1 MVQQPSTGILVVFV
15 SQASREPSQ
24 TSAVVCCYIRIVRLS
39 HDSAQSFL
47 TLIHGFATNFLFQG
61 LGLGFAMGRRSVRL
75 TRATEAEEGS
85 PTKASKRDLGKET
98 PGSTKEKKKKKHKK
112 NKENRLKSDDG
123 ASKTGPFVRKR
134 DDGSTSL
141 AIITP
146 GDGVLPGSDKPV
158 TLGAILGRV
167 RAGTASLAT
176 FREDRRNVAKPMLP
190 IYYGGYSSH
199 GPTHDST
206 FANLTQSES
215 SLVGH
220 YYDKRSLEN
229 EELIRSVC
237 GVDYSSTF
245 VDHLLDLFGGKEV
258 TDYVMK
264 DTTKIIEK
272 KKGFGPESEV
282 DFDLLKTL
290 EQDGIDVSFMST
302 LQAAYELR
310 QEQEMKDLSLEEQL
324 ELTAH
329 LIDSLASAQSSRLS
343 APPPPSLSNIAQPG
357 DQESK
362 IAERVVLNLKSMS
375 EQAKPSEVVDL
386 VQVRKAMGVAAPPPP
401 PVVDPVVEGEVQ
413 VQQPQRDAA
422 EEPLPAVEEQIGE
435 VKPLTNGDHTM
446 SVVQPMEVA

>member
-1 MVQQPSTGILVVFV
+1 
-15 SQASREPSQ
+15 
-24 TSAVVCCYIRIVRLS
+24 
-39 HDSAQSFL
+39 
-47 TLIHGFATNFLFQG
+47 
-61 LGLGFAMGRRSVRL
+61 MGRRSVRL
-75 TRATEAEEGS
+75 TKAAEVEEGTPS
-85 PTKASKRDLGKET
+85 KASKKDLVKET
-98 PGSTKEKKKKKHKK
+98 PGPTKEKKRKKKHKK
-112 NKENRLKSDDG
+112 NKENRSKSEEATVEGG
-123 ASKTGPFVRKR
+123 AKTGPFVRKR

-146 GDGVLPGSDKPV
+146 GDGVVPGSDKPV

-206 FANLTQSES
+206 FANLTQAES
-215 SLVGH
+215 GMVGH
-220 YYDKRSLEN
+220 YYDKRTLEN

-258 TDYVMK
+258 TDMVVK
-264 DTTKIIEK
+264 DNAKMAEK
-272 KKGFGPESEV
+272 KGDSSESEI

-290 EQDGIDVSFMST
+290 EQDGIDMSFMST

-329 LIDSLASAQSSRLS
+329 LIDSLASAQSARLS
-343 APPPPSLSNIAQPG
+343 TPPPPSLSNVVPPCAR
-357 DQESK
+357 ESR

-386 VQVRKAMGVAAPPPP
+386 VQVRRVMGVAAPPPP
-401 PVVDPVVEGEVQ
+401 PGQVEVETTSEVSQ
-413 VQQPQRDAA
+413 EITATLDVAA
-422 EEPLPAVEEQIGE
+422 DEPLMLSKEDEEP
-435 VKPLTNGDHTM
+435 KPLTNGDHKEE
-446 SVVQPMEVA
+446 VVQPMEVV

>member
-1 MVQQPSTGILVVFV
+1 
-15 SQASREPSQ
+15 
-24 TSAVVCCYIRIVRLS
+24 
-39 HDSAQSFL
+39 
-47 TLIHGFATNFLFQG
+47 
-61 LGLGFAMGRRSVRL
+61 MGRRSVRL
-75 TRATEAEEGS
+75 TRAAEADEGTPS
-85 PTKASKRDLGKET
+85 KASKKDLVKET
-98 PGSTKEKKKKKHKK
+98 PGPTKEKKRKKKHKK
-112 NKENRLKSDDG
+112 NKENRSKSEEATG
-123 ASKTGPFVRKR
+123 EGVAKTGPFVRKR

-146 GDGVLPGSDKPV
+146 GDGVVPGSDKPV

-206 FANLTQSES
+206 FANLTQAES
-215 SLVGH
+215 GMVGH
-220 YYDKRSLEN
+220 YYDKRTLEN

-258 TDYVMK
+258 SDMVVK
-264 DTTKIIEK
+264 DNTKMAEK
-272 KKGFGPESEV
+272 KGERSESEI

-290 EQDGIDVSFMST
+290 EQDGIDMSFMST

-329 LIDSLASAQSSRLS
+329 LIDSLASAQSARLS
-343 APPPPSLSNIAQPG
+343 TPPPPSLSNVVPPCAR
-357 DQESK
+357 ESR

-386 VQVRKAMGVAAPPPP
+386 VQVRRVMGVAAPPPP
-401 PVVDPVVEGEVQ
+401 PVLDVEPTEVLE
-413 VQQPQRDAA
+413 QPRADTEMAA
-422 EEPLPAVEEQIGE
+422 FEPEVLSKEDEET
-435 VKPLTNGDHTM
+435 KPLTNGDHKE
-446 SVVQPMEVA
+446 VVQPMEVA

>member
-1 MVQQPSTGILVVFV
+1 
-15 SQASREPSQ
+15 
-24 TSAVVCCYIRIVRLS
+24 
-39 HDSAQSFL
+39 
-47 TLIHGFATNFLFQG
+47 
-61 LGLGFAMGRRSVRL
+61 MGRRSVRL
-75 TRATEAEEGS
+75 TKAAEAEEV
-85 PTKASKRDLGKET
+85 SKKDLAKET
-98 PGSTKEKKKKKHKK
+98 PGPTKEKKRKKKHKK
-112 NKENRLKSDDG
+112 NKENRSKSEE
-123 ASKTGPFVRKR
+123 ASGEGVAKAGPFVRKR

-146 GDGVLPGSDKPV
+146 GDGVVPGSDKPV

-206 FANLTQSES
+206 FANLTQAES
-215 SLVGH
+215 GMVGH
-220 YYDKRSLEN
+220 YYDKRPLEN

-258 TDYVMK
+258 TDMVVK
-264 DTTKIIEK
+264 DNTKMVEK
-272 KKGFGPESEV
+272 NKNSSEREI

-290 EQDGIDVSFMST
+290 EQDGIDMSFMST

-329 LIDSLASAQSSRLS
+329 LIDSLASAQSARLS
-343 APPPPSLSNIAQPG
+343 TPPPPSLSNIAPPCTK
-357 DQESK
+357 ESR

-375 EQAKPSEVVDL
+375 EHAKPSEVVDL
-386 VQVRKAMGVAAPPPP
+386 VQVRRAMGVAAPPPLP
-401 PVVDPVVEGEVQ
+401 GAAVVVEPTGNI
-413 VQQPQRDAA
+413 QQPVETSEIAA
-422 EEPLPAVEEQIGE
+422 DEPEMFSKEVEEI
-435 VKPLTNGDHTM
+435 KPMTNGDHHE
-446 SVVQPMEVA
+446 VAQPMEVV

>member
-1 MVQQPSTGILVVFV
+1 
-15 SQASREPSQ
+15 
-24 TSAVVCCYIRIVRLS
+24 
-39 HDSAQSFL
+39 
-47 TLIHGFATNFLFQG
+47 
-61 LGLGFAMGRRSVRL
+61 MGRRSVRL
-75 TRATEAEEGS
+75 TRSAETDEGTPS
-85 PTKASKRDLGKET
+85 KASKKDLVKET
-98 PGSTKEKKKKKHKK
+98 PGPTKEKKRKKKHKK
-112 NKENRLKSDDG
+112 NKENRSKSEEGSEEG
-123 ASKTGPFVRKR
+123 AAKTGPFVRKR

-146 GDGVLPGSDKPV
+146 GDGVVPGSDKPV

-206 FANLTQSES
+206 FANLTQAES
-215 SLVGH
+215 GMVGH
-220 YYDKRSLEN
+220 YYDKRTLEN

-258 TDYVMK
+258 TDMVVK
-264 DTTKIIEK
+264 DNAKMAEK
-272 KKGFGPESEV
+272 KGGSSESEI

-290 EQDGIDVSFMST
+290 EQDGIDMSFMST

-329 LIDSLASAQSSRLS
+329 LIDSLASAQSARLS
-343 APPPPSLSNIAQPG
+343 TPPPPSLSNVVPPCAR
-357 DQESK
+357 ESR

-386 VQVRKAMGVAAPPPP
+386 VQVRRVMGVAAPPPP
-401 PVVDPVVEGEVQ
+401 PVVDVEPIEVL
-413 VQQPQRDAA
+413 QQLRADTEMAA
-422 EEPLPAVEEQIGE
+422 DEPELLSREDEET
-435 VKPLTNGDHTM
+435 KPLTNGDHKE
-446 SVVQPMEVA
+446 VVQPMEVA

>member
-1 MVQQPSTGILVVFV
+1 
-15 SQASREPSQ
+15 
-24 TSAVVCCYIRIVRLS
+24 
-39 HDSAQSFL
+39 
-47 TLIHGFATNFLFQG
+47 
-61 LGLGFAMGRRSVRL
+61 MGRRSVRL
-75 TRATEAEEGS
+75 TRAAEADEGTPS
-85 PTKASKRDLGKET
+85 KASKKDLVKET
-98 PGSTKEKKKKKHKK
+98 PGPTKEKKRKKKHKK
-112 NKENRLKSDDG
+112 NKENRSKSEEAAVEG
-123 ASKTGPFVRKR
+123 AAKTGPFVRKR

-146 GDGVLPGSDKPV
+146 GDGVVPGSDKPV

-206 FANLTQSES
+206 FANLTQAES
-215 SLVGH
+215 GMVGH
-220 YYDKRSLEN
+220 YYDKRTLEN

-258 TDYVMK
+258 TDIVVK
-264 DTTKIIEK
+264 DNAKMAEK
-272 KKGFGPESEV
+272 KGDSSESEI

-290 EQDGIDVSFMST
+290 EQDGIDMSFMST

-329 LIDSLASAQSSRLS
+329 LIDSLASAQSARLS
-343 APPPPSLSNIAQPG
+343 TPPPPSLSNVVPPCAR
-357 DQESK
+357 ESR

-375 EQAKPSEVVDL
+375 EHAKPSEVVDL
-386 VQVRKAMGVAAPPPP
+386 VQVRRVMGVAAPPPP
-401 PVVDPVVEGEVQ
+401 PGQVEVEPTTEVSHQ
-413 VQQPQRDAA
+413 ITATSDMAA
-422 EEPLPAVEEQIGE
+422 EEPHNMLSKEDEET
-435 VKPLTNGDHTM
+435 KPLTNGDHKEEVAQ
-446 SVVQPMEVA
+446 SMEVV

>member
-1 MVQQPSTGILVVFV
+1 
-15 SQASREPSQ
+15 
-24 TSAVVCCYIRIVRLS
+24 
-39 HDSAQSFL
+39 
-47 TLIHGFATNFLFQG
+47 
-61 LGLGFAMGRRSVRL
+61 MGRRSVRL
-75 TRATEAEEGS
+75 TRAAEADEGTPS
-85 PTKASKRDLGKET
+85 KASKKDLVKET
-98 PGSTKEKKKKKHKK
+98 PGPTKEKKRKKKHKK
-112 NKENRLKSDDG
+112 NKENRSKSEEATG
-123 ASKTGPFVRKR
+123 EGVAKTGPFVRKR

-146 GDGVLPGSDKPV
+146 GDGVVPGSDKPV

-206 FANLTQSES
+206 FANLTQAES
-215 SLVGH
+215 GMVGH
-220 YYDKRSLEN
+220 YYDKRTLEN

-258 TDYVMK
+258 SDMVVK
-264 DTTKIIEK
+264 DNTKMAEK
-272 KKGFGPESEV
+272 KGECSESEI

-290 EQDGIDVSFMST
+290 EQDGIDMSFMST

-329 LIDSLASAQSSRLS
+329 LIDSLASAQSARLS
-343 APPPPSLSNIAQPG
+343 TPPPPSLSNVVPPCAR
-357 DQESK
+357 ESR

-386 VQVRKAMGVAAPPPP
+386 VQVRRVMGVAAPPPP
-401 PVVDPVVEGEVQ
+401 PVLDVEPTEVLE
-413 VQQPQRDAA
+413 QPRADTEMAA
-422 EEPLPAVEEQIGE
+422 FEPEVLSKEDEET
-435 VKPLTNGDHTM
+435 KPLTNGDHKE
-446 SVVQPMEVA
+446 VVQPMEVA

>member
-1 MVQQPSTGILVVFV
+1 
-15 SQASREPSQ
+15 
-24 TSAVVCCYIRIVRLS
+24 
-39 HDSAQSFL
+39 
-47 TLIHGFATNFLFQG
+47 
-61 LGLGFAMGRRSVRL
+61 MGRRSVRL
-75 TRATEAEEGS
+75 TRAAEADEGTPS
-85 PTKASKRDLGKET
+85 KASKKDLVKET
-98 PGSTKEKKKKKHKK
+98 PGPTKEKKRKKKHKK
-112 NKENRLKSDDG
+112 NKENRSKSEEGSEEG
-123 ASKTGPFVRKR
+123 AAKTGPFVRKR

-146 GDGVLPGSDKPV
+146 GDGVVPGSDKPV

-206 FANLTQSES
+206 FANLTQAES
-215 SLVGH
+215 GMVGH
-220 YYDKRSLEN
+220 YYDKRTLEN

-258 TDYVMK
+258 TDMVVK
-264 DTTKIIEK
+264 DNAKMAEK
-272 KKGFGPESEV
+272 KGGSSESEI

-290 EQDGIDVSFMST
+290 EQDGIDMSFMST

-329 LIDSLASAQSSRLS
+329 LIDSLASAQSARLS
-343 APPPPSLSNIAQPG
+343 TPPPPSLSNVAPPCAR
-357 DQESK
+357 ESR

-386 VQVRKAMGVAAPPPP
+386 VQVRRVMGVAAPPPP
-401 PVVDPVVEGEVQ
+401 PVVDVEPIEVL
-413 VQQPQRDAA
+413 QQLRADTEMAA
-422 EEPLPAVEEQIGE
+422 DEPELLSKEDEET
-435 VKPLTNGDHTM
+435 KPLTNGDHKE
-446 SVVQPMEVA
+446 VVQPMEVA

>member
-1 MVQQPSTGILVVFV
+1 
-15 SQASREPSQ
+15 
-24 TSAVVCCYIRIVRLS
+24 
-39 HDSAQSFL
+39 
-47 TLIHGFATNFLFQG
+47 
-61 LGLGFAMGRRSVRL
+61 MGRRSVRL
-75 TRATEAEEGS
+75 TRAAEAEEGS
-85 PTKASKRDLGKET
+85 PSKASKKDLVKET
-98 PGSTKEKKKKKHKK
+98 PGPTKEKKRKKKHKK
-112 NKENRLKSDDG
+112 NKENRSKSEEG
-123 ASKTGPFVRKR
+123 ATGEAKSGPFVRKR

-146 GDGVLPGSDKPV
+146 GDGVVPGSDKPV

-206 FANLTQSES
+206 FANLTQAES
-215 SLVGH
+215 GMVGH
-220 YYDKRSLEN
+220 YYDKRTLEN

-258 TDYVMK
+258 TDMVVK
-264 DTTKIIEK
+264 DHNAKMAEK
-272 KKGFGPESEV
+272 KGDSKSESEI

-290 EQDGIDVSFMST
+290 EQDGIDMSFMST

-329 LIDSLASAQSSRLS
+329 LIDSLASAQSARLS
-343 APPPPSLSNIAQPG
+343 TPPPPSLSNVIPPCAR
-357 DQESK
+357 ESR

-386 VQVRKAMGVAAPPPP
+386 VQVRRVMGVAAPPPP
-401 PVVDPVVEGEVQ
+401 PLTGVEV
-413 VQQPQRDAA
+413 
-422 EEPLPAVEEQIGE
+422 EPTEDLRATTEMAAVEPQMLSKEDE
-435 VKPLTNGDHTM
+435 ETKPLTNGDHNA
-446 SVVQPMEVA
+446 VVQPMEVV

>member
-1 MVQQPSTGILVVFV
+1 M
-15 SQASREPSQ
+15 
-24 TSAVVCCYIRIVRLS
+24 
-39 HDSAQSFL
+39 
-47 TLIHGFATNFLFQG
+47 
-61 LGLGFAMGRRSVRL
+61 
-75 TRATEAEEGS
+75 
-85 PTKASKRDLGKET
+85 
-98 PGSTKEKKKKKHKK
+98 
-112 NKENRLKSDDG
+112 
-123 ASKTGPFVRKR
+123 
-134 DDGSTSL
+134 
-141 AIITP
+141 
-146 GDGVLPGSDKPV
+146 
-158 TLGAILGRV
+158 
-167 RAGTASLAT
+167 
-176 FREDRRNVAKPMLP
+176 
-190 IYYGGYSSH
+190 
-199 GPTHDST
+199 
-206 FANLTQSES
+206 
-215 SLVGH
+215 
-220 YYDKRSLEN
+220 
-229 EELIRSVC
+229 
-237 GVDYSSTF
+237 
-245 VDHLLDLFGGKEV
+245 
-258 TDYVMK
+258 
-264 DTTKIIEK
+264 IEK

-413 VQQPQRDAA
+413 VQKPQRDAA

>member
-1 MVQQPSTGILVVFV
+1 
-15 SQASREPSQ
+15 
-24 TSAVVCCYIRIVRLS
+24 
-39 HDSAQSFL
+39 
-47 TLIHGFATNFLFQG
+47 
-61 LGLGFAMGRRSVRL
+61 MGRRSVRL
-75 TRATEAEEGS
+75 TRGAEADEGTPS
-85 PTKASKRDLGKET
+85 KASKKDLVKET
-98 PGSTKEKKKKKHKK
+98 PGPTKEKKRKKKHKK
-112 NKENRLKSDDG
+112 NKENRSKSEE
-123 ASKTGPFVRKR
+123 ASEEGVAKTGPFVRKR

-146 GDGVLPGSDKPV
+146 GDGVVPGSDKPV

-206 FANLTQSES
+206 FANLTQAES
-215 SLVGH
+215 GMVGH
-220 YYDKRSLEN
+220 YYDKRTLEN

-258 TDYVMK
+258 TDMVVK
-264 DTTKIIEK
+264 DNAKMAEK
-272 KKGFGPESEV
+272 KGGSSESEI

-290 EQDGIDVSFMST
+290 EQDGIDMSFMST

-329 LIDSLASAQSSRLS
+329 LIDSLASAQSARLS
-343 APPPPSLSNIAQPG
+343 TPPPPSLSNVAPPCAR
-357 DQESK
+357 ESR

-386 VQVRKAMGVAAPPPP
+386 VQVRRVMGVAAPPPP
-401 PVVDPVVEGEVQ
+401 PVVDVEPIEVL
-413 VQQPQRDAA
+413 QQLRADTEMAA
-422 EEPLPAVEEQIGE
+422 DEPELLSKEDEET
-435 VKPLTNGDHTM
+435 KPLTNGDHKE
-446 SVVQPMEVA
+446 VVQPMEVA

>member
-1 MVQQPSTGILVVFV
+1 
-15 SQASREPSQ
+15 
-24 TSAVVCCYIRIVRLS
+24 
-39 HDSAQSFL
+39 
-47 TLIHGFATNFLFQG
+47 
-61 LGLGFAMGRRSVRL
+61 MGRRSVRL
-75 TRATEAEEGS
+75 TRATEAEEGM

-258 TDYVMK
+258 SDMVVK
-264 DTTKIIEK
+264 DNTKMAEK
-272 KKGFGPESEV
+272 KGERSESEI

-290 EQDGIDVSFMST
+290 EQDGIDMSFMST

-329 LIDSLASAQSSRLS
+329 LIDSLASAQSARLS
-343 APPPPSLSNIAQPG
+343 TPPPPSLSNVAPPCAR
-357 DQESK
+357 ESR

-386 VQVRKAMGVAAPPPP
+386 VQVRRVMGVAAPPPP
-401 PVVDPVVEGEVQ
+401 PVVDVEPIEVL
-413 VQQPQRDAA
+413 QQLRADTEMAA
-422 EEPLPAVEEQIGE
+422 DEPELLSKEDEET
-435 VKPLTNGDHTM
+435 KPLTNGDHKE
-446 SVVQPMEVA
+446 VVQPMEVA

>member
-1 MVQQPSTGILVVFV
+1 
-15 SQASREPSQ
+15 
-24 TSAVVCCYIRIVRLS
+24 
-39 HDSAQSFL
+39 
-47 TLIHGFATNFLFQG
+47 
-61 LGLGFAMGRRSVRL
+61 MGRRSVRL
-75 TRATEAEEGS
+75 TRAAEADEGTPS
-85 PTKASKRDLGKET
+85 KASKKDLVKET
-98 PGSTKEKKKKKHKK
+98 PGPTKEKKRKKKHKK
-112 NKENRLKSDDG
+112 NKENRSKSEEGSEEG
-123 ASKTGPFVRKR
+123 AAKTGPFVRKR

-146 GDGVLPGSDKPV
+146 GDGVVPGSDKPV

-206 FANLTQSES
+206 FANLTQAES
-215 SLVGH
+215 GMVGH
-220 YYDKRSLEN
+220 YYDKRTLEN

-258 TDYVMK
+258 SDMVVK
-264 DTTKIIEK
+264 DNTKMAEK
-272 KKGFGPESEV
+272 KGERSESEI

-290 EQDGIDVSFMST
+290 EQDGIDMSFMST

-329 LIDSLASAQSSRLS
+329 LIDSLASAQSARLS
-343 APPPPSLSNIAQPG
+343 TPPPPSLSNVAPPCAR
-357 DQESK
+357 ESR

-386 VQVRKAMGVAAPPPP
+386 VQVRRVMGVAAPPPP
-401 PVVDPVVEGEVQ
+401 PVVDVEPIEVL
-413 VQQPQRDAA
+413 QQLRADTEMAA
-422 EEPLPAVEEQIGE
+422 DEPELLSKEDEET
-435 VKPLTNGDHTM
+435 KPLTNGDHKE
-446 SVVQPMEVA
+446 VVQPMEVA

>member
-1 MVQQPSTGILVVFV
+1 
-15 SQASREPSQ
+15 
-24 TSAVVCCYIRIVRLS
+24 
-39 HDSAQSFL
+39 
-47 TLIHGFATNFLFQG
+47 
-61 LGLGFAMGRRSVRL
+61 MGRRSVRL
-75 TRATEAEEGS
+75 TRSAETDEGTPS
-85 PTKASKRDLGKET
+85 KASKKDLVKET
-98 PGSTKEKKKKKHKK
+98 PGPTKEKKRKKKHKK
-112 NKENRLKSDDG
+112 NKENRSKSEEATEEG
-123 ASKTGPFVRKR
+123 AAKTGPFVRKR

-146 GDGVLPGSDKPV
+146 GDGVVPGSDKPV

-206 FANLTQSES
+206 FANLTQAES
-215 SLVGH
+215 GMVGH
-220 YYDKRSLEN
+220 YYDKRTLEN

-258 TDYVMK
+258 SDMVVK
-264 DTTKIIEK
+264 DNTKMAEK
-272 KKGFGPESEV
+272 KGNSSESEI

-290 EQDGIDVSFMST
+290 EQDGIDMSFMST

-329 LIDSLASAQSSRLS
+329 LIDSLASAQSARLS
-343 APPPPSLSNIAQPG
+343 TPPPPSLSNVVPPCTR
-357 DQESK
+357 ESR

-386 VQVRKAMGVAAPPPP
+386 VQVRRVMGVAAPPPP
-401 PVVDPVVEGEVQ
+401 PVLDVEPTAVLDVEPTEVLEQ
-413 VQQPQRDAA
+413 LRADTEVAA
-422 EEPLPAVEEQIGE
+422 FEPEVLSKEDEET
-435 VKPLTNGDHTM
+435 KPLTNGDHKEANGDHKE
-446 SVVQPMEVA
+446 VVQPMEVA